1 MNLEGCSMVHAEGVF
16 EALSKSI
23 VEVKESQL
31 HTIRTV
37 AHLLA
42 DKIQHDGVIHIF
54 GTGHSKAFA
63 MELSNRAGGLVPM
76 HAMSIDDLM
85 RFGKRTV
92 DDINDPT
99 LERDANVA
107 LELLECYDIRDTD
120 AAILVSNS
128 GRNGSMVEMAIQL
141 KHRGLPVVC
150 VTSLAHTTQVTSR
163 HPSGKRLFEVADYV
177 IDNCSPFGDA
187 ALHDDRLATKVCS
200 LSSITGAVIAQVLT
214 AEMTKCLLESGF
226 PVPVFMSANVDG
238 ADSHNEAV
246 RKKYEGRLA

>member
-1 MNLEGCSMVHAEGVF
+1 MVHAGAVF
-16 EALSKSI
+16 EVLSNAI
-23 VEVKESQL
+23 LQVKETQL
-31 HTIRTV
+31 NTVRTV

-42 DKIQHDGVIHIF
+42 ERIQEEGVIHIF

-85 RFGKRTV
+85 RYGKRNA

-99 LERDANVA
+99 LERDPDVA
-107 LELLECYDIRDTD
+107 RELLECYDIRNEDGV
-120 AAILVSNS
+120 ILVSNS

-141 KHRGLPVVC
+141 KQQGLPVIC

-163 HPSGKRLFEVADYV
+163 HPSGRRLFEVADYV
-177 IDNCSPFGDA
+177 IDNCTPFGDA
-187 ALHDDRLATKVCS
+187 ALADERLSTKVCS

-214 AEMTKCLLESGF
+214 AEMTKCLLDADY
-226 PVPVFMSANVDG
+226 PVPVYMSANVDG
-238 ADSHNEAV
+238 ADVHNETL
-246 RKKYEGRLA
+246 RQKYAGRI

>member
-1 MNLEGCSMVHAEGVF
+1 VVHAEAVF
-16 EALSKSI
+16 EVLSNSI
-23 VEVKESQL
+23 LKVKETQL
-31 HTIRTV
+31 NTLKTV
-37 AHLLA
+37 ARMFA
-42 DKIQHDGVIHIF
+42 ERIQDDGVIHIF

-85 RFGKRTV
+85 RYGKRDV

-99 LERDANVA
+99 LERDPNVA
-107 LELLECYDIRDTD
+107 RELLACYDIRDAD
-120 AAILVSNS
+120 AVILVSNS

-141 KHRGLPVVC
+141 KQRGLPVVC

-177 IDNCSPFGDA
+177 IDNCTPYGDA
-187 ALHDDRLATKVCS
+187 ALADERLSTKVCS

-214 AEMTKCLLESGF
+214 AEMTQCLLAAHY
-226 PVPVFMSANVDG
+226 PVPVLMSANVDG
-238 ADSHNEAV
+238 ADAHNETL
-246 RKKYEGRLA
+246 RQKYEGRI